1 MMESESCPTPRTG
14 SCSKPWLLSHR
25 LMSCPPNPLCPE
37 YLYKFVSLFF
47 RCWVYCL
54 WRLEWDP
61 GICIFSPRVQE
72 RETETRPC
80 VIDPPWI
87 WKKIW
92 KTLQA
97 TQPLFLCNL
106 YISSRNPK
114 AAHIHSSRHLNLKAR
129 ASVTMPAVL
138 DDMEPQQ
145 WSESL
150 PWVLKTVGIQH
161 KETSSLWARKKELL
175 SLSAAA
181 VRMYIM
187 LM

>member
-54 WRLEWDP
+54 WRLRMRSWYLHFFASSTGKRNWNASLCYWSTMDL
-61 GICIFSPRVQE
+61 
-72 RETETRPC
+72 
-80 VIDPPWI
+80 
-87 WKKIW
+87 
-92 KTLQA
+92 TLQA